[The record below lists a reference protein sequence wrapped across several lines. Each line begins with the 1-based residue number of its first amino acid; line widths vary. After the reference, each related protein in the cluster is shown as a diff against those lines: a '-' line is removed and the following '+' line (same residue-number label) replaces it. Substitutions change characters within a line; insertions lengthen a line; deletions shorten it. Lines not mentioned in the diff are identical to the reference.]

1 MADAERHAKK
11 FGHYS
16 TGSRESPDYLEQT
29 VLAKY
34 FGGWAQRRDWEGGCG
49 ERMSKGGSQRDGED
63 EQEKQQQNCG

>member
-34 FGGWAQRRDWEGGCG
+34 FGG
-49 ERMSKGGSQRDGED
+49 
-63 EQEKQQQNCG
+63 